1 MSQAL
6 DTVWLML
13 RSPFKYPKAGH
24 DCKWERFDADKTGCV
39 LCGELDKCSSS
50 MVGCKCPLAEADH
63 GTHVCLITGLCISEV
78 ITGTDKYVDYVVFEY
93 ERPGDDDSLFDRV
106 LVVVHA
112 FLTARSTAKCRQM
125 GREKYTQRTRQ
136 AFVRV
141 LKQRKRDRPCDLPCV
156 CSVVSEVACLM
167 QQG

>member
-1 MSQAL
+1 M
-6 DTVWLML
+6 
-13 RSPFKYPKAGH
+13 
-24 DCKWERFDADKTGCV
+24 
-39 LCGELDKCSSS
+39 
-50 MVGCKCPLAEADH
+50 
-63 GTHVCLITGLCISEV
+63 

-141 LKQRKRDRPCDLPCV
+141 LKQRKRDAIRPALRLQRCIGGGLPD
-156 CSVVSEVACLM
+156 AAGLDRAPLL
-167 QQG
+167 